1 MLLVILI
8 FTIFLKSLHTS
19 EVKCTLCRSLMMKIR
34 EHFDNTAAH
43 NFGGG
48 NTDWEERFLG
58 SYFVS
63 ETRLN
68 EILEKVYSEEKS
80 PMSNGLLS
88 DVEEFIEDW
97 WLNNLKTGRSTIAD
111 LEEAVCVHSANF
123 CCPWNKFGV
132 TCAVCSKCS
141 SFGGFCDGN
150 GTRTGSGKCICRNG
164 YIGEDCQ
171 SCNTSTHFAV
181 LESDGLQCLP
191 CHPSC
196 LKGCTDASAS
206 TCVDCKAGWKATQS
220 NVSKSGKH
228 CADIDECSDSS
239 HNCQLG
245 TYCVNIEGSF
255 NCKSC
260 APSCA
265 TCHGP
270 TSLDCLTC
278 ASGYQLAN
286 SECIDINECSAEST
300 VCRGEHEKCVNTP
313 GSYRCDCEDGYTLNS
328 GKCVKPAPTKKAQ
341 TPPTRKANAGRREKP
356 KNRIIWT
363 VSYTFEFLK
372 FFGIL
377 CLFGLF
383 FYFFSKHVI
392 ICLSVSVAAV
402 AYVCYQSSILDS
414 VFMAQK

>member
-97 WLNNLKTGRSTIAD
+97 WLNNLKTGRSTIA
-111 LEEAVCVHSANF
+111 VCVHSANF

-220 NVSKSGKH
+220 GKH
-228 CADIDECSDSS
+228 CADIDE
-239 HNCQLG
+239 
-245 TYCVNIEGSF
+245 Y
-255 NCKSC
+255 
-260 APSCA
+260 
-265 TCHGP
+265 
-270 TSLDCLTC
+270 
-278 ASGYQLAN
+278 
-286 SECIDINECSAEST
+286 INECSAEST